1 MHSSLRLGLLYL
13 AVCISNVF
21 ANPGYQSVIANP
33 NGGTAHQITL
43 KMAADDYYEMWFV
56 GDYYGGSVSEV
67 NMGSWEEIRTYQ
79 KTVYGNGPW
88 LIAVKVYDFG
98 GHAGLFASTLLDG
111 APYST
116 TGSPNNKFR
125 MTTIPP
131 PDSWNTNP
139 RFDERGWVTQ
149 LVDSCSNGATTW
161 PRLYS
166 RLEKALSGEKPRA
179 MWFPDCK
186 AVGTPD
192 KPKEIW
198 FRLVVTADNV
208 IQRRG
213 LPGQGYAS
221 PQYPPVGQPTYGGN
235 QQSTYWGNQ
244 QSTYGGNRQS
254 SYGGNQQSQSP
265 MLNSQYYRDANS
277 FGYTGNNNQGSLYT
291 PNNRGGYNGYPQWGQ
306 LQTSFVSKNSP
317 ALASQYN
324 VQGNRMG
331 MLPQQNG
338 GNSWSTIPSRPQYM
352 GGMQQSSYY
361 DSRQAYRE
369 NYQRT
374 QTHTIK
380 VVIAVDDE
388 YVLFIDSTTYIGPKN
403 TYESRSFSVIKTY
416 TQTVTGNGPWQ
427 IAIHAIDTGWV
438 AGMFATVWVDD
449 KVFSTTAQADNK
461 FRMTKDQQGP
471 GWNTSPYFFEGKWK
485 AQTEDVCA
493 SRNYKWSTFLPEMDR
508 MTAPRAAR
516 AMWFPNCES
525 SASESSPSIMYFRLT
540 ANAYTP

>member
-1 MHSSLRLGLLYL
+1 
-13 AVCISNVF
+13 
-21 ANPGYQSVIANP
+21 
-33 NGGTAHQITL
+33 
-43 KMAADDYYEMWFV
+43 MAADDYYEMWFV

-98 GHAGLFASTLLDG
+98 GNAGLFASTLLDG

-116 TGSPNNKFR
+116 TASPNNKFR
-125 MTTIPP
+125 MTPNPP
-131 PDSWNTNP
+131 LDSWNTNP

-149 LVDSCSNGATTW
+149 LVDSCSNGDTTW

-166 RLEKALSGEKPRA
+166 RLETTLSGEKPRA
-179 MWFPDCK
+179 MWFPECK
-186 AVGTPD
+186 AGGTSD

-208 IQRRG
+208 IQKRG
-213 LPGQGYAS
+213 LPGQGYANS
-221 PQYPPVGQPTYGGN
+221 QYAPVGQPTYGGS
-235 QQSTYWGNQ
+235 QQSTYAGKS
-244 QSTYGGNRQS
+244 QSTRGGVRQP
-254 SYGGNQQSQSP
+254 QSP
-265 MLNSQYYRDANS
+265 MLGGQGYDDNDNDNDDDL
-277 FGYTGNNNQGSLYT
+277 GYTGNDNQGSPYT
-291 PNNRGGYNGYPQWGQ
+291 PNNRGGYNGYPQAGQ
-306 LQTSFVSKNSP
+306 SQTSFFGKNSP
-317 ALASQYN
+317 ALASQYT
-324 VQGNRMG
+324 VQGNQMG

-338 GNSWSTIPSRPQYM
+338 GNSWSTISGGPQSL
-352 GGMQQSSYY
+352 GGMQQSTYY
-361 DSRQAYRE
+361 DR
-369 NYQRT
+369 
-374 QTHTIK
+374 
-380 VVIAVDDE
+380 
-388 YVLFIDSTTYIGPKN
+388 PKN

-427 IAIHAIDTGWV
+427 IGIHATDTGWV

-471 GWNTSPYFFEGKWK
+471 GWDTSPYFFEGKWK
-485 AQTEDVCA
+485 AQTEDICA
-493 SRNYKWSTFLPEMDR
+493 NRNYKWSSFLPEMDR
-508 MTAPRAAR
+508 MTAPRTAR